1 MNLENTTLSA
11 RKNTK
16 GHILYDSIYMKR
28 PEQVNPQKQK
38 SWWLPGGWGSSK
50 WKVIANGWG
59 ASYGSDDNVLE
70 LDSGDD
76 GTTL

>member
-50 WKVIANGWG
+50 
-59 ASYGSDDNVLE
+59 
-70 LDSGDD
+70 
-76 GTTL
+76 